1 MRMYEAQLTD
11 SLQKVLIEFSE
22 DWEKERSCHG
32 YRANGRTDIEGN
44 RIFIA
49 EDGGQIIG
57 YLFGNHVNSKNSSSI
72 MPEGTPCFEVE
83 ELYIIPSR
91 RNSGIGSA
99 LFRFV
104 EEQVKDR
111 AEYFLLS
118 TATKNYRA
126 ILHFY
131 IDEVGMQFWSARLFK
146 KL

>member
-1 MRMYEAQLTD
+1 MKVYEAAADERT
-11 SLQKVLIEFSE
+11 VETLIRFSK
-22 DWEKERSCHG
+22 DWEAENSCYG
-32 YRANGRTDIEGN
+32 YRKNERADIEGN